1 MVLDLFK
8 ASRQADEFCI
18 VYCKCHANLH
28 LGCNDAIL
36 VKLVTKAKRT
46 HIVWM
51 DASQAKF
58 GIYAYVRAFHE
69 FNEDADDDLSETEFR
84 EEIRPDQDVFC
95 FNGSAYY
102 LYGAE
107 SGNYVIRRLYAY
119 NSQRVVE
126 MMEKTEDHRAP
137 IESVFLSNF
146 YLFDGQRRNYACTCW
161 GIVDKD
167 GCSYL
172 PVFYE
177 DSHYVQDYDLSAF
190 IREEIPIGGVFKNNG
205 YYYKVLKDSGGKL
218 YLEFSKLPFGLGTGA
233 CQTEQLPEQQPPK
246 ARVFYLD
253 FAKSANR

>member
-1 MVLDLFK
+1 MVLDLFQ

-28 LGCNDAIL
+28 LGCDDAIL
-36 VKLVTKAKRT
+36 VRIITKANRM
-46 HIVWM
+46 HIAWM

-69 FNEDADDDLSETEFR
+69 FAEDAEDDIGATKSI
-84 EEIRPDQDVFC
+84 EEIHPDEDVFC

-107 SGNYVIRRLYAY
+107 SGNNVIRRLYAY

-126 MMEKTEDHRAP
+126 MIEQNEEREAP

-146 YLFDGQRRNYACTCW
+146 YTFDGKRRNYACTCW
-161 GIVDKD
+161 GIVDKY
-167 GCSYL
+167 GCDYL

-177 DSHYVQDYDLSAF
+177 DSHYVNDSTLESF
-190 IREEIPIGGVFKNNG
+190 IREEVPIGGIFKNNG
-205 YYYKVLKDSGGKL
+205 YYYKVMKDYAGKI
-218 YLEFSKLPFGLGTGA
+218 YLEYSKLPFGLGNSA
-233 CQTEQLPEQQPPK
+233 EQMKKPPEPSK
-246 ARVFYLD
+246 ARVFYLHHTGI
-253 FAKSANR
+253 AGK